1 VRILKPSTSFLQFP
15 FARSCNPELSVKAP
29 CMKIIAAVI
38 RELCSSTLV
47 GLRVEKPFAQDG
59 SRGRAD

>member
-1 VRILKPSTSFLQFP
+1 
-15 FARSCNPELSVKAP
+15 
-29 CMKIIAAVI
+29 MKIIAAVI